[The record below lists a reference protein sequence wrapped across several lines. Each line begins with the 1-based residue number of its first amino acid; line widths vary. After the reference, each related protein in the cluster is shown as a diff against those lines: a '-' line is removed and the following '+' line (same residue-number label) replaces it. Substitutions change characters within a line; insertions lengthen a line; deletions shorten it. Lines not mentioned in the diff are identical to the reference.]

1 MRGKAIR
8 QFHQFAAKT
17 TRARS
22 HVTVIVLEKF
32 TQITCF
38 DTREFFFNRKLF
50 ILFEVARVGVDLLG
64 KSCMADWSGRLGVSR
79 IFLLYRFALPN
90 RVIYSRD
97 AGVLFLIGP
106 KLMCDISET

>member
-64 KSCMADWSGRLGVSR
+64 KSCMADWKRASRRVTYFSIISVRFTESCHIFKGRR
-79 IFLLYRFALPN
+79 CAIFNWP
-90 RVIYSRD
+90 
-97 AGVLFLIGP
+97 
-106 KLMCDISET
+106 